1 MTELKFPYLLR
12 PKLDFHNP
20 TLEHTIRL
28 KFDLARLSQPNSYHD
43 AYYDHTDKEC
53 KLDILHDIVVGEEEV
68 YDICHT
74 LIADELWNKGNG
86 MREPEW

>member
-43 AYYDHTDKEC
+43 AYYDHTDREC
-53 KLDILHDIVVGEEEV
+53 KLDILHGTVVGEKPSIETVSNMAENILLKKSMI
-68 YDICHT
+68 YAIH
-74 LIADELWNKGNG
+74 
-86 MREPEW
+86 